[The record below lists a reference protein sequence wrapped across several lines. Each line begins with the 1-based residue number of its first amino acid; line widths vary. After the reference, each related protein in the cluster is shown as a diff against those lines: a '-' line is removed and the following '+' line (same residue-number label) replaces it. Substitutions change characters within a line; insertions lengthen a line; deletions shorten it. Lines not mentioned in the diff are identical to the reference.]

1 MKCKQ
6 SSFKMRRELWSLLI
20 AFLQLMSSTRSNFIS
35 VSQHG
40 PLILRGIE
48 YCRCNSSLNL
58 FLFVCFVLSL
68 FLFYLLVFV
77 FVCLSILVF
86 NQSDVRHSRKAV
98 LPCWTFLNLDLVY
111 HLTFSR
117 ISLSDQLNYWNFV
130 SFRQV
135 FEVKRQMRSVS
146 DTGSQSPSAAYSNGS
161 AIPALDH
168 ERNDNAVVV

>member
-1 MKCKQ
+1 MLIG
-6 SSFKMRRELWSLLI
+6 FRAIRLRLRPRSLF
-20 AFLQLMSSTRSNFIS
+20 AHCRWT
-35 VSQHG
+35 
-40 PLILRGIE
+40 LILRGTE
-48 YCRCNSSLNL
+48 YCCCNSSLNL
-58 FLFVCFVLSL
+58 FLFVCFFFCLCFCFICWFW
-68 FLFYLLVFV
+68 FLF
-77 FVCLSILVF
+77 VCWFLVF

-98 LPCWTFLNLDLVY
+98 LPCWTFLNLDLLY
-111 HLTFSR
+111 QLTLCSR
-117 ISLSDQLNYWNFV
+117 ISLSDQLNWWNFV

>member
-58 FLFVCFVLSL
+58 FLFCLCFCFICWFL
-68 FLFYLLVFV
+68 FLF
-77 FVCLSILVF
+77 VCRFLVF

>member
-1 MKCKQ
+1 MLIG
-6 SSFKMRRELWSLLI
+6 FRAIRFRLRLRLRLRPRSLFAHCRWTLI
-20 AFLQLMSSTRSNFIS
+20 F
-35 VSQHG
+35 
-40 PLILRGIE
+40 RGTE
-48 YCRCNSSLNL
+48 YCCCNSSLNL
-58 FLFVCFVLSL
+58 FLFVCLFFFCLCFCFICWFW
-68 FLFYLLVFV
+68 FLF
-77 FVCLSILVF
+77 VCRFLVF
-86 NQSDVRHSRKAV
+86 NQSDVRHNRKAV

-111 HLTFSR
+111 HLTLCSR
-117 ISLSDQLNYWNFV
+117 ISLTDQLNCWNVV